1 MIKELTCIC
10 CPMGCSLKAEVE
22 NDEVISV
29 SGNNCIR
36 GENYAKSEITA
47 PVRTVTTTIMSDS
60 GIPVPVKTK
69 DPVAKEKIF
78 ETVSQIKETSVHLP
92 IKMGEIVIKN
102 VADTGVDIVATRS
115 VK

>member
-29 SGNNCIR
+29 SGNNCVR

-69 DPVAKEKIF
+69 DPVAKGKIF